1 MSRCGPFL
9 PPARP
14 QSSSRC
20 SGDGTGVSMRIID
33 VLRRLTRNSDSSAKS
48 LSEAVPLINL
58 VVSELS
64 ENSQL
69 MNQRLAEAIAGI
81 ANQSELI
88 NRKLSEAVAGITHQA
103 ELVDRKLS
111 QAIEGIAN
119 QTDVI
124 NRRLMEVS
132 IDFQNTTGRL
142 NQLGQILEQLGVKLD
157 TLVELQKA
165 EIVMQRDQAEAMDE
179 LAKILTGASLC
190 PAGPSSTRHPE

>member
-1 MSRCGPFL
+1 
-9 PPARP
+9 
-14 QSSSRC
+14 
-20 SGDGTGVSMRIID
+20 MRIID

-157 TLVELQKA
+157 SLVELQKA